1 MTVTRITEATHTVLV
16 LNGRLDNTTSPTLD
30 GEFSALYGQ
39 GVRKFVWDC
48 SGIEYI
54 SSAGLRSFLQAMKKL
69 DDDDSRLVVA
79 SVPPAVMELFDMAGF
94 KPLLTIVPDRAH
106 AARHLG

>member
-1 MTVTRITEATHTVLV
+1 MIVTSIPEATHTVLV
-16 LNGRLDNTTSPTLD
+16 LDGRLDGSTALVLD
-30 GEFSALYGQ
+30 REFSLLFDQ

-69 DDDDSRLVVA
+69 DEHDSRLVVA

-94 KPLLTIVPDRAH
+94 KPLLTISPDRAH